1 MILGILPVMVWASPA
16 TDQDEAVPEAWLHAD
31 FLLLGEV
38 HDNVAGHALRFYW
51 LQQLVQQRRV
61 ALALEQFDLGSQTLL
76 DEAIQHWKSSRTPV
90 NAVTSKAIAEAAG
103 FNFKGWKWPLYE
115 PVLNLALQS
124 DLPVVAAN
132 LSRAQLGAVMR
143 GARPAPPEPVH
154 WSAVQRESLLQEI
167 REGHCNLM
175 PEDQLP
181 AMVMAQRARDFEMA
195 QAMIAIHQR
204 SGLPVVLLAGNGHLR
219 NDLAV
224 PVWLRQGAP
233 QARVIS
239 VAILEKG
246 GPQSFNPESVY
257 NNVYWVQPESR
268 PDPCEALRQRLEKKP
283 D

>member
-1 MILGILPVMVWASPA
+1 M
-16 TDQDEAVPEAWLHAD
+16 DQDNAVPEAWLQAD

-38 HDNVAGHALRFYW
+38 HDNAPGHALRLHW

-61 ALALEQFDLGSQTLL
+61 ALAFEQFDLESQTLL
-76 DEAIQHWKSSRTPV
+76 DEAIQHWKSSHAP
-90 NAVTSKAIAEAAG
+90 ADAAASKAIAEAAG
-103 FNFKGWKWPLYE
+103 FNFKGWKWSLYE
-115 PVLNLALQS
+115 PVLKLALQS

-143 GARPAPPEPVH
+143 GSRPAPPEPLR
-154 WSAVQRESLLQEI
+154 WSTVQRESLLQEV

-195 QAMIAIHQR
+195 QTMIAAHQR

-224 PVWLRQGAP
+224 PVWLQQLAP

-239 VAILEKG
+239 VAVLEQG
-246 GPQSFNPESVY
+246 EPQSFDPESVY
-257 NNVYWVQPESR
+257 NSVYWVQPESR
-268 PDPCEALRQRLEKKP
+268 PDPCEALRQRLEKKN
-283 D
+283 